1 MAILFKLYGL
11 LARKDLNYLP
21 FKPFDLEHIQW
32 SLFQKR
38 HTQLICICRCLY
50 LYLHFYSD
58 PNPLVGTCLTLTCF
72 FQTLCNIMWLSLPV
86 TCDGSVILFE
96 YSGFL
101 HHKTDRHD
109 ITDILLKVV
118 LNTLTPIFH
127 TKDYGS
133 MSITITSATP
143 LVNAMRDI
151 SRGE

>member
-1 MAILFKLYGL
+1 MLFSDSMQHYVIKF
-11 LARKDLNYLP
+11 ASDLRL
-21 FKPFDLEHIQW
+21 
-32 SLFQKR
+32 
-38 HTQLICICRCLY
+38 
-50 LYLHFYSD
+50 
-58 PNPLVGTCLTLTCF
+58 
-72 FQTLCNIMWLSLPV
+72 
-86 TCDGSVILFE
+86 ILFE

-127 TKDYGS
+127 TKDYGYP

-151 SRGE
+151 SHGE